1 MLYINQLKDEFLA
14 RTSHELRTP
23 LNGIIGLSESILD
36 GIGGP
41 VSGTTRKNLLMIL
54 AVAKRLSNRINDLL
68 DYSKVKNRKIELHA
82 KAVDVSR
89 LVEEVVAVCQSLA
102 DKKVEIRN
110 RIQEPLWVTGDE
122 ARIEQILY
130 NLVGNASKFT
140 SRGYVEIAARRA
152 GQAVK
157 ISVKDTGKGVPPD
170 RIDAIFQPYEQAAS
184 PEQEGIAGTGLGL
197 HITKY
202 LVELHGGTIEAESQ
216 LETGSIFSFT
226 LPSAATEAD
235 VSNGFE

>member
-89 LVEEVVAVCQSLA
+89 LVEEVVAVC
-102 DKKVEIRN
+102 
-110 RIQEPLWVTGDE
+110 
-122 ARIEQILY
+122 
-130 NLVGNASKFT
+130 
-140 SRGYVEIAARRA
+140 
-152 GQAVK
+152 
-157 ISVKDTGKGVPPD
+157 
-170 RIDAIFQPYEQAAS
+170 
-184 PEQEGIAGTGLGL
+184 
-197 HITKY
+197 
-202 LVELHGGTIEAESQ
+202 
-216 LETGSIFSFT
+216 
-226 LPSAATEAD
+226 
-235 VSNGFE
+235 